1 MLEIE
6 AKFKIT
12 DEKAILR
19 ALKRIGA
26 RFKGRVEEKDIYYKA
41 PTCCKKASAVRL
53 RSAGK
58 RNIFTVKRIPKKT
71 FSRNFKIRDEFETDI
86 ENKKAF
92 QEILKILKFNPA
104 FRKEKRRL
112 LYEWRRL
119 KISVDKLPFI
129 GVYLEIEGDRKR
141 IRKAAK
147 ALGLDKKNAIT
158 STYMELFDRYKKLNK
173 KPGLELVFR
182 RKKSRG

>member
-6 AKFKIT
+6 VKFKIT
-12 DEKAILR
+12 SEKAIVK
-19 ALKRIGA
+19 ALKALGA
-26 RFKGRVEEKDIYYKA
+26 RFKGRAEEKDVYYR
-41 PTCCKKASAVRL
+41 PPVGSRGASAVRL

-58 RNIFTVKRIPKKT
+58 KSTFTVKKVPKGAL
-71 FSRNFKIRDEFETDI
+71 SRNFKIRDEFETDI

-104 FRKEKRRL
+104 FRKEKCRL
-112 LYEWRRL
+112 LYEWNRL

-147 ALGLDKKNAIT
+147 MLGLEMKNAIT
-158 STYMELFDRYKKLNK
+158 STYMELFARYKRLNK
-173 KPGLELVFR
+173 KQGLELVFGR
-182 RKKSRG
+182 NKPKG